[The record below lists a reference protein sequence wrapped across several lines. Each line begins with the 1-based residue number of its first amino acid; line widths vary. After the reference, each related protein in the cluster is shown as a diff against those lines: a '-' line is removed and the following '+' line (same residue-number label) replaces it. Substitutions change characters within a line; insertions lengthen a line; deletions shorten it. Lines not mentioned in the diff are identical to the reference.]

1 MDMYDVGNKNFSPAM
16 NKLWY
21 CPPVR
26 HGRASPGFVGSV
38 PNDHF
43 FSCSC
48 PSFVWCLSRAMP
60 WRCPCFIICERT
72 RELNSAQ
79 RRIGTCWLELPNFEE
94 CSILYTVSRLDQR
107 ITLGL

>member
-43 FSCSC
+43 F
-48 PSFVWCLSRAMP
+48 FMFL
-60 WRCPCFIICERT
+60 
-72 RELNSAQ
+72 
-79 RRIGTCWLELPNFEE
+79 
-94 CSILYTVSRLDQR
+94 SILRLVFVSCYAMEMSMFHNL
-107 ITLGL
+107 

>member
-43 FSCSC
+43 FHVLVH
-48 PSFVWCLSRAMP
+48 PSSGVCLVL
-60 WRCPCFIICERT
+60 CH
-72 RELNSAQ
+72 
-79 RRIGTCWLELPNFEE
+79 GDVH
-94 CSILYTVSRLDQR
+94 VS
-107 ITLGL
+107 